1 MTFPSLFSRPA
12 TRSGIPSVH
21 LSVAPVAIHVVRLVQ
36 WVLSGIIVIACALS
50 GWWWWD
56 SRTLEDEAAR
66 YAFAATRTEDLNRQ
80 FTAQMQREQLTL
92 TSQQMATIKQ
102 DVAFINQLADQ
113 RAFSWTQL
121 LSDLEAALPPAT
133 SIGMIQLDMKDAT
146 VTFDGLAAR
155 MQDLNALIANL
166 QTRAAFSHPVL
177 HHHKIVEVQKAHNRQ
192 DSGGAVERP
201 APVGVEFSLT
211 VVYRHQDQAAR
222 R

>member
-1 MTFPSLFSRPA
+1 MPFPSLFSRP
-12 TRSGIPSVH
+12 TTLSGIPSVD
-21 LSVAPVAIHVVRLVQ
+21 LSVAPSAIRVVRLVQ
-36 WVLSGIIVIACALS
+36 WILSGIMVMACVLS

-56 SRTLEDEAAR
+56 SRTSEDAAAR
-66 YAFAATRTEDLNRQ
+66 YVLSATRTEAWNRQ

-92 TSQQMATIKQ
+92 TLQQMATIKH

-121 LSDLEAALPPAT
+121 LSDLEEALPPAT
-133 SIGMIQLDMKDAT
+133 SIGKIQLDMKDST

-155 MQDLNALIANL
+155 MQDLNALIASL
-166 QTRAAFSHPVL
+166 QTHPAFSHPVL
-177 HHHKIVEVQKAHNRQ
+177 HHHTMVDAQKAQNRQ
-192 DSGGAVERP
+192 DGGGAVESP